1 MALVG
6 GGWLQYNRETSKAAA
21 SVLND
26 GLLLSLG
33 EPKEERHP
41 HQQRIVEL
49 IGESLADMEDSIVHR
64 LGEARRRVRDV
75 EAETLSLN
83 ESLAATEGAVVIMKQ
98 VVETEK
104 VVLSERVVAHRVA
117 KAELAKAETER
128 DEKNAALAKTKGLL
142 QQLKTFQVDVLLPL
156 NSKSIKRE
164 AVDDFVTQL
173 MALEQWLN
181 FDPALIE
188 VTSAVFKKEPCDRIK
203 NDLFAIAN
211 LTDVLDTRRKVYD
224 AVVGAHESDLQP
236 RLLKRLEVLRENCV
250 AAKVHV
256 ESCSAD
262 LAGAQIKLDKAEAGL
277 EAATE
282 AANRSRLAGERAAAQ
297 ICIDECALARFRNG
311 PLKAFQDLAVRQS
324 GPTDPF
330 LNA

>member
-236 RLLKRLEVLRENCV
+236 RLLKRQEGV
-250 AAKVHV
+250 
-256 ESCSAD
+256 
-262 LAGAQIKLDKAEAGL
+262 
-277 EAATE
+277 
-282 AANRSRLAGERAAAQ
+282 
-297 ICIDECALARFRNG
+297 
-311 PLKAFQDLAVRQS
+311 
-324 GPTDPF
+324 
-330 LNA
+330 